1 MYCSTEAL
9 NYNTTYVASVY
20 HVQTLI
26 IALFK
31 DVNITC
37 EHDYT
42 YKLGKLLC
50 DDILIYENEIS

>member
-1 MYCSTEAL
+1 MFHHWNINNVSDMSHMYCSTEAL

-31 DVNITC
+31 DVNIT
-37 EHDYT
+37 
-42 YKLGKLLC
+42 L
-50 DDILIYENEIS
+50 